1 MNKEYAIEQ
10 AELFLKKIKHLRLL
24 EEKTQVGL
32 STESGIP
39 QKTISRLESGKSVPS
54 LQTLIHLIDTLGYK
68 VEFKL
73 DKKGEELNE

>member
-1 MNKEYAIEQ
+1 MNNEYAVEQ

-32 STESGIP
+32 SNESGIT

-68 VEFKL
+68 VEFKVE
-73 DKKGEELNE
+73 KKGDELND